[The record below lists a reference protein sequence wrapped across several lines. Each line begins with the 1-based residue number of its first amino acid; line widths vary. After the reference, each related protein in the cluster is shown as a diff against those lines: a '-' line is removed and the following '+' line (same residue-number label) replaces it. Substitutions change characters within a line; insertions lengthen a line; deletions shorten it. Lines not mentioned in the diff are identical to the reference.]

1 MNIYSILEKTIDL
14 IEDNLDNQE
23 LNISFLS
30 NKVFVSPYYL
40 QRIFYS
46 FFGKTIG
53 SYIRER
59 RLTEAGTDI
68 KKGEKVSCVANKYG
82 YESQESFTRAFKKFH
97 GVNPGVAKK
106 GIIISCLPAI
116 NIENIKKGEINM
128 DIKIEK
134 ENAFSII
141 VITKQFNEETSFE
154 NVPKFWDE
162 YYEKGY
168 QNVVPPMLGIC
179 INNTEGLEFEYGIG
193 SLKDY
198 CNEVPEGFKQIDIP
212 EHLWGKFYTKGKM
225 PKAIQN
231 LWKEVIGWIENSE
244 YEIAANY
251 DFECYSEGDSDSDD
265 YVSGIWVPLKLKKT
279 CEKI

>member
-1 MNIYSILEKTIDL
+1 MDTYSSLEKTINL
-14 IEDNLDNQE
+14 IENNLDNQE

-30 NKVFVSPYYL
+30 KKVFVSPYHL
-40 QRIFYS
+40 QRIFYTL
-46 FFGKTIG
+46 FGKTIG

-68 KKGEKVSCVANKYG
+68 KNGEKVADVAIKYG

-116 NIENIKKGEINM
+116 NMNNFKKGEISM

-134 ENAFSII
+134 ENEFNII

-168 QNVVPPMLGIC
+168 QKVVPPMLGIC
-179 INNTEGLEFEYGIG
+179 INNNESLEFEYGIG
-193 SLKDY
+193 SLKEY
-198 CNEVPEGFKQIDIP
+198 CNEIPEGFKQINIP

-225 PKAIQN
+225 PIAIQK
-231 LWKEVIGWIENSE
+231 LWKEAIDWVQNSE
-244 YEIAANY
+244 YEIASNY
-251 DFECYSEGDSDSDD
+251 DFECYSEGNSDSED
-265 YVSGIWVPLKLKKT
+265 YVSGIWIALKLKK
-279 CEKI
+279 

>member
-1 MNIYSILEKTIDL
+1 MDIYIVLEKTVNL
-14 IEDNLDNQE
+14 IESNLENQD

-30 NKVFVSPYYL
+30 NKTFVSPYHL
-40 QRIFYS
+40 QRIFYTL
-46 FFGKTIG
+46 FGKTIG
-53 SYIRER
+53 LYIRER

-68 KKGEKVSCVANKYG
+68 KNGEKVADVAFKYG

-97 GVNPGVAKK
+97 GINPGVAKK
-106 GIIISCLPAI
+106 GVIISCVPAI
-116 NIENIKKGEINM
+116 NMNNFKKGEISM

-141 VITKQFNEETSFE
+141 VKTKQFNEETSFE
-154 NVPKFWDE
+154 DIPKFWDE

-168 QNVVPPMLGIC
+168 QKVVPPMLGIC
-179 INNTEGLEFEYGIG
+179 INNNESLEFEYGIG

-198 CNEVPEGFKQIDIP
+198 CNEMPEGFKQINIP

-225 PKAIQN
+225 PSAIQK
-231 LWKEVIGWIENSE
+231 LWKEVVEWVHSSE

-251 DFECYSEGDSDSDD
+251 DFECYSEGDSDSED
-265 YVSGIWVPLKLKKT
+265 YVSGIWVALKLKNKS
-279 CEKI
+279 

>member
-1 MNIYSILEKTIDL
+1 MNIYSILEKTIEL

-23 LNISFLS
+23 LNISFIS

-46 FFGKTIG
+46 LIGKTIG

-68 KKGEKVSCVANKYG
+68 KKGEKVADVAIKYG

-97 GVNPGVAKK
+97 GVNPGVTKK
-106 GIIISCLPAI
+106 GIIISCVPAI
-116 NIENIKKGEINM
+116 NMNNLKKGEINM

-168 QNVVPPMLGIC
+168 QNAVPPMLGIC
-179 INNTEGLEFEYGIG
+179 INNTNSLEFEYGIG
-193 SLKDY
+193 SLKEY
-198 CNEVPEGFKQIDIP
+198 CNKIPEGFKQINIP
-212 EHLWGKFYTKGKM
+212 DHLWGKFYTKGKM
-225 PKAIQN
+225 PTAIQK
-231 LWKEVIGWIENSE
+231 LWKEVINWVNNSE
-244 YEIAANY
+244 YEIATNY
-251 DFECYSEGDSDSDD
+251 DFECYSEGDSNSDD
-265 YVSGIWVPLKLKKT
+265 YVSGIWVPLKLKK
-279 CEKI
+279 

>member
-1 MNIYSILEKTIDL
+1 MDAYSSLEKTINL
-14 IEDNLDNQE
+14 IENNLDNQD

-30 NKVFVSPYYL
+30 KKVFVSPYHL
-40 QRIFYS
+40 QRIFCTL
-46 FFGKTIG
+46 FGKTIG

-68 KKGEKVSCVANKYG
+68 KNGEKVADVAIKYG

-106 GIIISCLPAI
+106 GVILSCVPAI
-116 NIENIKKGEINM
+116 NVNNLKKGEVSM

-154 NVPKFWDE
+154 KVPKFWDE

-168 QNVVPPMLGIC
+168 QKVVPPMLGIC
-179 INNTEGLEFEYGIG
+179 INNNESLEFEYGIG
-193 SLKDY
+193 SLKEY
-198 CNEVPEGFKQIDIP
+198 CNEIPEGFKQINIP
-212 EHLWGKFYTKGKM
+212 EHLWGKFYTKGKL

-231 LWKEVIGWIENSE
+231 LWKEVIEWVENSE
-244 YEIAANY
+244 YEIAANF
-251 DFECYSEGDSDSDD
+251 DFECYSEGDVNSDD
-265 YVSGIWVPLKLKKT
+265 YVSGIWVPLKLKY
-279 CEKI
+279 

>member
-1 MNIYSILEKTIDL
+1 METYSILEKTIDL

-68 KKGEKVSCVANKYG
+68 KNGEKVSCVANKYG

-106 GIIISCLPAI
+106 GIIISCFPAI
-116 NIENIKKGEINM
+116 NMKNIKKGEINM

-154 NVPKFWDE
+154 NVPKFWDK

-198 CNEVPEGFKQIDIP
+198 CNEIPEGFKQIDIP

-231 LWKEVIGWIENSE
+231 LWKEVIGWVENSE
-244 YEIAANY
+244 YELAANY

-265 YVSGIWVPLKLKKT
+265 YVSGIWVPLKLKKNV
-279 CEKI
+279 

>member
-1 MNIYSILEKTIDL
+1 MNIYSILGKIIEL

-23 LNISFLS
+23 LNISFIS

-46 FFGKTIG
+46 LIGKTIG
-53 SYIRER
+53 AYIRER

-68 KKGEKVSCVANKYG
+68 KSGEKVADVAIKYG
-82 YESQESFTRAFKKFH
+82 YESQKSFTRAFKKFH

-106 GIIISCLPAI
+106 GVIISCVPAI
-116 NIENIKKGEINM
+116 NMNNLKKGEISM

-162 YYEKGY
+162 YYEAGY
-168 QNVVPPMLGIC
+168 QNAVPPMLGIC
-179 INNTEGLEFEYGIG
+179 INNTNDLEFEYRIG
-193 SLKDY
+193 SLKEY
-198 CNEVPEGFKQIDIP
+198 CNKIPEGFKQINIP
-212 EHLWGKFYTKGKM
+212 DHLWGKFYTKGKM
-225 PKAIQN
+225 PTAIQK
-231 LWKEVIGWIENSE
+231 LWKEVINWIQNSE
-244 YEIAANY
+244 YEIASNY
-251 DFECYSEGDSDSDD
+251 DFECYSEGDSNSDD
-265 YVSGIWVPLKLKKT
+265 YVSGIWVPLKLKK
-279 CEKI
+279 

>member
-1 MNIYSILEKTIDL
+1 MDTHNLIEKTIEL
-14 IEDNLDNQE
+14 IENNLDNQN

-30 NKVFVSPYYL
+30 NEVFVSPYYL

-46 FFGKTIG
+46 ITGKTVG

-68 KKGEKVSCVANKYG
+68 KNGAKVLDVAIKYG

-97 GVNPGVAKK
+97 GINPGTAKK
-106 GIIISCLPAI
+106 GVILSCLPPI
-116 NIENIKKGEINM
+116 NIKFLNNGAISM

-141 VITKQFNEETSFE
+141 VKTKQFNEETSFSE
-154 NVPKFWDE
+154 VPKFWDE
-162 YYEKGY
+162 YYENGD
-168 QNVVPPMLGIC
+168 QNFVPPMLGIC
-179 INNTEGLEFEYGIG
+179 INETYGLEFEYGIG
-193 SLKDY
+193 SLKEY
-198 CNEVPEGFKQIDIP
+198 CSEIPEGFKEINIP
-212 EHLWGKFYTKGKM
+212 SNLWGKFYTKGKM

-231 LWKEVIGWIENSE
+231 LWNEVVEWVQNSE

-251 DFECYSEGDSDSDD
+251 DFECYSEGDINSDD
-265 YVSGIWVPLKLKKT
+265 YISGIWVALKLK
-279 CEKI
+279 

>member
-1 MNIYSILEKTIDL
+1 MNTYNIIAKTIEL
-14 IEDNLDNQE
+14 IESNLDNKE
-23 LNISFLS
+23 LNICFLS

-46 FFGKTIG
+46 FIGKTIG

-68 KKGEKVSCVANKYG
+68 KKGEKVLDVAIKYG

-106 GIIISCLPAI
+106 GVIISCLPAI
-116 NIENIKKGEINM
+116 NIKNLKQGEINM

-134 ENAFSII
+134 EKAFSVI
-141 VITKQFNEETSFE
+141 VKTKKFNEETSFE

-179 INNTEGLEFEYGIG
+179 INNTGSLEFEYGIG
-193 SLKDY
+193 SLKEY
-198 CNEVPEGFKQIDIP
+198 CNEIPEGFKEINIP
-212 EHLWGKFYTKGKM
+212 ENLWGKFYTEGKM
-225 PKAIQN
+225 PTAIQN
-231 LWKEVIGWIENSE
+231 LWKEVIHWVQNSE

-251 DFECYSEGDSDSDD
+251 DFECYSESDTDSDD
-265 YVSGIWVPLKLKKT
+265 YVSGIWVALKDKAN
-279 CEKI
+279 

>member
-1 MNIYSILEKTIDL
+1 MDTYSILEKTIKL

-30 NKVFVSPYYL
+30 NKVFVSPYHL
-40 QRIFYS
+40 QRIFYTLFS
-46 FFGKTIG
+46 KTIG

-68 KKGEKVSCVANKYG
+68 KNGEKVAAVAIKYG

-97 GVNPGVAKK
+97 SVNPGAAKK
-106 GIIISCLPAI
+106 GIIISCVPAI
-116 NIENIKKGEINM
+116 NVNNLKKGEISM

-154 NVPKFWDE
+154 NIPKFWDE
-162 YYEKGY
+162 YYGKGY
-168 QNVVPPMLGIC
+168 QKVVSPMLGIC
-179 INNTEGLEFEYGIG
+179 INNNESIEFEYGIG
-193 SLKDY
+193 SLKEY
-198 CNEVPEGFKQIDIP
+198 CNEIPEGFKQINIP

-225 PKAIQN
+225 PAAIQK
-231 LWKEVIGWIENSE
+231 LWKEVVDWVQNSE
-244 YEIAANY
+244 YEIVADY

-265 YVSGIWVPLKLKKT
+265 YVSGIWVALKLKK
-279 CEKI
+279 